1 MFCREKLQVFPDD
14 ASTVIIIIVDEQTE
28 SSFSASPADLNVLFD
43 CFTNL
48 LIY

>member
-14 ASTVIIIIVDEQTE
+14 AITVIIIIVDEQTE
-28 SSFSASPADLNVLFD
+28 SYFSASLADLNVLLD